1 MRLPLIPRANGFA
14 HSHTQKSQCIGAE
27 WQTWWRHSI
36 TKRQTFSAAASRQSW
51 ACKALPAPRSKR
63 ELRLRRRMQ
72 FDVHLAARLV
82 SMTWMGTPVTMAWA
96 DRYVGLGS
104 WDSAWCRSVGLQLRL
119 APMTSR
125 VGCRGWKNECCHV
138 CTMRLGING
147 MMLGTADVVFAFHSP
162 APHICCTYW
171 IHVRGVVSD
180 TPGNIRC
187 VTSVHAEAQGSPIA

>member
-1 MRLPLIPRANGFA
+1 MHIVVIQTAAKPLRTKHVRPRMTAWTSRSHKKLHIVQLNTYHAPSLIPRANGFVC
-14 HSHTQKSQCIGAE
+14 SHTQKSQCVDAE

-82 SMTWMGTPVTMAWA
+82 PMTWIGTPATMPWA

-104 WDSAWCRSVGLQLRL
+104 WESAWCRSVGL
-119 APMTSR
+119 
-125 VGCRGWKNECCHV
+125 
-138 CTMRLGING
+138 
-147 MMLGTADVVFAFHSP
+147 
-162 APHICCTYW
+162 
-171 IHVRGVVSD
+171 
-180 TPGNIRC
+180 
-187 VTSVHAEAQGSPIA
+187 